1 MSKKMKRVIITS
13 AIVLILLGYLVYSA
27 MGSSFLFYKTVSEL
41 KTDASLKGE
50 SARIGG
56 KVVKGS
62 LASSSSPYRFK
73 ITDGKANIQI
83 VYEGT
88 LPASFRDD
96 TEVIAEGVYQE
107 NGEFKAKSILVKCPS
122 KYEEKLKKE
131 NK

>member
-1 MSKKMKRVIITS
+1 MSKKMKRVVITS
-13 AIVLILLGYLVYSA
+13 AIVLVLLGYLVYSA

-62 LASSSSPYRFK
+62 LASKSSPYRFK

-107 NGEFKAKSILVKCPS
+107 NGEFKAKTILVKCPS
-122 KYEEKLKKE
+122 KYEEESKKE

>member
-1 MSKKMKRVIITS
+1 MSKKMKRVVITS

-62 LASSSSPYRFK
+62 LASKSSPYRFK

-96 TEVIAEGVYQE
+96 TEVIAEGVYQD
-107 NGEFKAKSILVKCPS
+107 NREFKAKTILVKCPS
-122 KYEEKLKKE
+122 KYEEESKKE
-131 NK
+131 KK

>member
-1 MSKKMKRVIITS
+1 MSKKKKRVIITG
-13 AIVLILLGYLVYSA
+13 AIILILVGYLAYSA

-41 KTDASLKGE
+41 KSDPSLRGE

-62 LASSSSPYRFK
+62 FVKSSSPYRFK
-73 ITDGKANIQI
+73 ITDGKEELLI
-83 VYEGT
+83 VYDGS

-96 TEVIAEGVYQE
+96 TEAIAEGVYQE

-122 KYEEKLKKE
+122 KYQAKSKKE
-131 NK
+131 N

>member
-1 MSKKMKRVIITS
+1 MSKKMKRVVITS

-56 KVVKGS
+56 NVVKGS
-62 LASSSSPYRFK
+62 LASKSSPYRFK

-96 TEVIAEGVYQE
+96 TEVIAEGVYQD
-107 NGEFKAKSILVKCPS
+107 NGEFKAKTILVKCPS
-122 KYEEKLKKE
+122 KYEEESKKE

>member
-1 MSKKMKRVIITS
+1 MSKKMKRVVITS
-13 AIVLILLGYLVYSA
+13 AIVLVLLGYLVYSA

-50 SARIGG
+50 AARIGG

-62 LASSSSPYRFK
+62 LASKSSPYRFK

-96 TEVIAEGVYQE
+96 TEVIAEGVYQD
-107 NGEFKAKSILVKCPS
+107 NGEFKAKTILVKCPS
-122 KYEEKLKKE
+122 KYEEESKKE

>member
-1 MSKKMKRVIITS
+1 MSKKKKRIIITS

-41 KTDASLKGE
+41 KSDPSLRGE

-73 ITDGKANIQI
+73 ITDSKESLSV
-83 VYEGT
+83 VYNGS

-96 TEVIAEGVYQE
+96 TDIIAEGVYQK

-122 KYEEKLKKE
+122 KYQAKSKKE
-131 NK
+131 NQ

>member
-1 MSKKMKRVIITS
+1 MSKKMKRVVITS
-13 AIVLILLGYLVYSA
+13 AIVLVLLGYLVYSA

-62 LASSSSPYRFK
+62 LASKSSPYRFK

-96 TEVIAEGVYQE
+96 TEVIAEGVYQD
-107 NGEFKAKSILVKCPS
+107 NGEFKAKTILVKCPS
-122 KYEEKLKKE
+122 KYEEESKKE